1 MKSASK
7 KNATNK
13 SATSKNT
20 SASIKNTPN
29 SKSWKVFLSIA
40 VLLSA
45 IAFVL
50 PNFQAIEQSSIG
62 KILPNSKINLGLDLK
77 GGVSLTLGVQVD
89 EAIKNLLAAR
99 GQDVRTYANDEEKI
113 LVLNPRIV
121 NNLLELT
128 LPRSAD
134 ASAFNALL
142 AKQFSG
148 LRILVDE
155 IGANNEI
162 LYKIQFTDEERV
174 LLEAEILDQAV
185 KTIRNRIDQFGVA
198 EPDIRKQADNRI
210 QIQLPGMEDPERA
223 IQLVGQT
230 AALSFHLV
238 RDDITPGSF
247 MLPQGTASFPMQSLQ
262 PDGSVRHSQI
272 ILDSTALMTG
282 VDITDARPSYGE
294 NGTIHVSLEFNSK
307 GASQFARVTGDNVGK
322 RIAIVLDGTVFSAPV
337 VNEKISGG
345 RASISGSSSIH
356 EAQDLAI
363 TLRAGALPA
372 PVEVLEERTVGPS
385 LGAVSISAGLSA
397 ALIGALAVILILPVY
412 YSKAGLIAD
421 AMLCFTILLLMAGL
435 GLFGATLTLPGIAGI
450 VLTIGMAVDANV
462 LIYERIREELAKGL
476 SAIEAVHAGFAR
488 ASISIMDSNITTM
501 LVAIILYQFGTG
513 PVRGFAIT
521 LGIGLI
527 ASFFTAVFVSREV
540 FMLWL
545 TKTDTKNISI

>member
-1 MKSASK
+1 MK
-7 KNATNK
+7 
-13 SATSKNT
+13 
-20 SASIKNTPN
+20 I
-29 SKSWKVFLSIA
+29 KSWRIM
-40 VLLSA
+40 LSA
-45 IAFVL
+45 LVFCTAIVFVL
-50 PNFQAIEQSSIG
+50 PNFQQVQQSSLTN
-62 KILPNSKINLGLDLK
+62 ILPDSKINLGLDLK

-99 GQDVRTYANDEEKI
+99 GQDIRSFANEENI
-113 LVLNPRIV
+113 LILNPRV
-121 NNLLELT
+121 LNNVLEFT
-128 LPRSAD
+128 LPRANEE
-134 ASAFNALL
+134 ASLNTLL
-142 AKQFSG
+142 SIRFSG
-148 LRILVDE
+148 LQKISEEVGL
-155 IGANNEI
+155 NNEI
-162 LYKIQFTDEERV
+162 LYKYTFTVEEKA

-223 IQLVGQT
+223 IALVGQT
-230 AALSFHLV
+230 AALAFHLV
-238 RDDITPGSF
+238 RDDVTAGSF
-247 MLPQGTASFPMQSLQ
+247 MLPMGTATFPMKTLLS
-262 PDGSVRHSQI
+262 DGSMRESQI
-272 ILDSTALMTG
+272 VLDSTALMTG
-282 VDITDARPSYGE
+282 VDITDARPSYGD

-307 GASQFARVTGDNVGK
+307 GASHFARVTGDNVGK
-322 RIAIVLDGTVFSAPV
+322 RLAIVLDGVVYSAPV

-345 RASISGSSSIH
+345 KASISGSSSIQ

-385 LGAVSISAGLSA
+385 LGAASINAGLMA
-397 ALIGALAVILILPVY
+397 ALIGALAVIIILPIY
-412 YSKAGLIAD
+412 YGKSGFIAD

-476 SAIEAVHAGFAR
+476 SAKDAVQAGFKR
-488 ASISIMDSNITTM
+488 ASISILDSNVTTM

-521 LGIGLI
+521 LGIGLL
-527 ASFFTAVFVSREV
+527 ASFFTAVFVSKEV
-540 FMLWL
+540 FTLWL
-545 TKTDTKNISI
+545 SKTNAKNISI